1 MDERISPTLLSRLG
15 GEDAVRMVIDE
26 FYERLLVDESISFF
40 FQGIQMPLMKI
51 HQIEFFT
58 IALTGFPEGVDV
70 GEIMIEAHK
79 RLFQIQGLNEEH
91 FDIIGGHLV
100 ATLQNKSV
108 PQELIK
114 ETIGVVAPLRA
125 AFELGAQ
132 LYGVGL
138 KLKDDNSDE
147 EKKTDDWTPIG
158 SLSLLEKLGG
168 TTAVKAAVDE
178 MYFRILGDPELSY
191 FFEGVD
197 MKWMKRHLISFMK
210 MAFEEAI
217 PRDLDVKEYLRQRH
231 SNLFRDGLS
240 EKHFDMVAKH
250 FIDSLSHLC
259 VAKALIDDAVN
270 VIAPLR
276 DAFVNTSYVA

>member
-1 MDERISPTLLSRLG
+1 MDERLKPTLLSRLG

-40 FQGIQMPLMKI
+40 FQGIQMPLMKL

-58 IALTGFPEGVDV
+58 IALTGFPKGVDV
-70 GEIMIEAHK
+70 GEIMIETHK
-79 RLFQIQGLNEEH
+79 RLFQIQGLNKEH
-91 FDIIGGHLV
+91 FDIIGSHLV
-100 ATLQNKSV
+100 ATLQNNLV
-108 PQELIK
+108 PQELIN
-114 ETIGVVAPLRA
+114 ETIGIIAPLRA

-132 LYGVGL
+132 LYGVGFQMSD
-138 KLKDDNSDE
+138 KDCHE
-147 EKKTDDWTPIG
+147 EKKTDDWTPTG

-217 PRDLDVKEYLRQRH
+217 PRDLNVKEFLRQKH
-231 SNLFRDGLS
+231 CNLFQDGLS
-240 EKHFDMVAKH
+240 QNHFDMVAKH

-259 VAKALIDDAVN
+259 IAKTLIDDAVN
-270 VIAPLR
+270 IVAPLR
-276 DAFVNTSYVA
+276 DAFVNKSLAE